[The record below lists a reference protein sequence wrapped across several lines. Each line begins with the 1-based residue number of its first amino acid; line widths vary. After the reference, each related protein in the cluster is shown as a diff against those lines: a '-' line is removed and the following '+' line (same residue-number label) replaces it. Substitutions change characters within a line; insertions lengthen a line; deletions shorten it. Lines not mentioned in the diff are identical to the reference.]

1 MRWLLELLRVLLL
14 RRDRPRGMVRPWAL
28 SAPVLVLIVTL
39 PLLRPIRY
47 PDPADVSDDEQALL
61 ATTQALVEHD
71 TPAIDQTQFTTT
83 RRKFERVDAH
93 GNARWYADQ
102 PPVMAAL
109 LSSGYRVMRFYG
121 LTFGRDAPT
130 VTYLLTLLGVALPA
144 ACAAGLVY
152 RMGRLFDLPRPKRAV
167 LAAAAV
173 FASGLLSYATV
184 LNAHVPAATLV
195 LASAGCLVHL
205 TISVKRPV
213 TPIWLLCAGLC
224 AALAATID
232 PSAVPFLPLLAAVT
246 LAFRWRWWL
255 RIGGLLLFLVGAA
268 GPILLHASLTLP
280 VTGDFFQGMGFAPP
294 PGLRTAPAAWLVPED
309 PDEPRTVWRTVGQT
323 AASVA
328 AVLFGEHGLL
338 SHFPVLAVGAL
349 GVTMVMHRHWP
360 QAAKVLASATLA
372 GAVFLLVAYAAHRP
386 AAVGW
391 RDAMFAARWF
401 VVFGPLVMLWGGAW
415 LRRPHRRRSWLA
427 VGALLAFSVAVGLI
441 GATRPWPREGYD
453 RYTAAE
459 AARRLWTDDA
469 AGGGRRMILA
479 RPEVAPAEVAP
490 VAGAAGRV
498 VEPGAP
504 GSTGSQ

>member
-1 MRWLLELLRVLLL
+1 MRWLLVLFRVMFL

-28 SAPVLVLIVTL
+28 SAPVLVLLVAL
-39 PLLRPIRY
+39 PLLRPIRHA
-47 PDPADVSDDEQALL
+47 DPREISDDEQALL

-83 RRKFERVDAH
+83 RRKFERADAT
-93 GNARWYADQ
+93 GAARWYADQ

-109 LSSGYRVMRFYG
+109 LSGGYRAMRFYG
-121 LTFGRDAPT
+121 LTFRRDAPT
-130 VTYLLTLLGVALPA
+130 VTYLLTLLGVTLPA

-152 RMGRLFDLPRPKRAV
+152 RMGRLFELPRPKRAL
-167 LAAAAV
+167 LAAASV
-173 FASGLLSYATV
+173 FGTGLLSYATV

-195 LASAGCLVHL
+195 LAAAACLIHL
-205 TISVKRPV
+205 AIATKRPLV
-213 TPIWLLCAGLC
+213 PLWLFCAGLS

-246 LAFRWRWWL
+246 LGFRWRWWA
-255 RIGGLLLFLVGAA
+255 RAGGLLLFLAGAA
-268 GPILLHASLTLP
+268 GPVLLHASLTLP

-294 PGLRTAPAAWLVPED
+294 PGLRTEAAAWLVPDEA
-309 PDEPRTVWRTVGQT
+309 DEPRTVWRTIGQT
-323 AASVA
+323 AASVL
-328 AVLFGEHGLL
+328 AVLLGAHGLL
-338 SHFPVLAVGAL
+338 SHFPVLVVGAI

-360 QAAKVLASATLA
+360 PAAKVLAAATLA

-401 VVFGPLVMLWGGAW
+401 VVFGPLLLLWAGAW
-415 LRRPHRRRSWLA
+415 LRRPHRRGSWLI
-427 VGALLAFSVAVGLI
+427 VGLLLAFSVTVGLV

-459 AARRLWTDDA
+459 AARKLWSADP
-469 AGGGRRMILA
+469 AGRERTILA
-479 RPEVAPAEVAP
+479 RPEARRAEY
-490 VAGAAGRV
+490 
-498 VEPGAP
+498 
-504 GSTGSQ
+504 